1 MLTTLIGAFCG
12 ANKMEVFDAASLA
25 VAIMGISGELA
36 DEKRVA
42 NTTGNA
48 TFRNDLIDAIFNITV
63 KQIEEK
69 VDYEIYKRTD
79 S

>member
-12 ANKMEVFDAASLA
+12 ANEMEVLDAASLA

-36 DEKRVA
+36 DENRVA
-42 NTTGNA
+42 NATGNA

-63 KQIEEK
+63 EQVEEK